1 MTASIARSAT
11 EHRNRSTPQRLSR
24 SSFCTLITLAVTAI
38 SAPLISSAHADERAL
53 FKPLP
58 ETAATTERPVTPER
72 VALGKKLFNDPIL
85 SKSKKI
91 SCNSCHTLSRFG
103 VDNEPTSP
111 GHEGHRGGRNSPTV
125 YNAALHIAQFWDG
138 RAADVEAQAL
148 GPVLNPGE
156 MAMPD
161 EATVVKRL
169 KADSSYPALF
179 KKAFPEEKD
188 PVSFQNMGIAI
199 GAFERTLLTPSR
211 FDVYLKGD
219 DSALTAEEKA
229 GLKTFTTT
237 GCAACHSGVGVGGGM
252 YQKLGMVVPY
262 ETKDEGRFA
271 ITKNEADRFVF
282 KVPSLRNVEKT
293 APYFHDGSVATLSDA
308 IRLMGKHQ
316 LGRDLSPEDI
326 ASITTFLRSLTGE
339 PSKEIASK

>member
-1 MTASIARSAT
+1 MNIQSPRTNHHPVS
-11 EHRNRSTPQRLSR
+11 SR
-24 SSFCTLITLAVTAI
+24 SSRSSLPTLVALALSI
-38 SAPLISSAHADERAL
+38 LSAPLTRTAYADERAL

-58 ETAATTERPVTPER
+58 DNAATAERPVTPER
-72 VALGKKLFNDPIL
+72 VALGKKLFNDPLL

-103 VDNEPTSP
+103 VDKEPTSP

-179 KKAFPEEKD
+179 KKAFPTEKE
-188 PVSFQNMGIAI
+188 PVSFQNMGVAI

-211 FDVYLKGD
+211 FDAYLKGD
-219 DSALTAEEKA
+219 DAALTPEEKA

-293 APYFHDGSVATLSDA
+293 APYFHDGSIATLPEA

-316 LGRDLSPEDI
+316 LGRDLPEEDI

-339 PSKEIASK
+339 TLKSVSTN